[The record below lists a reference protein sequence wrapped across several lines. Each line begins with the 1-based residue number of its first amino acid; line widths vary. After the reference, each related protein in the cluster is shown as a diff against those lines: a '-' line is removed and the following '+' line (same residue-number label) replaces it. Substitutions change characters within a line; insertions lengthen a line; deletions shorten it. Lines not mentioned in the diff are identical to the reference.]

1 MKDWIWR
8 AAAALFTGIVL
19 TEIMDSSF
27 RSGYNKAIEDAQD
40 IIKET
45 IDDMAPRI
53 IVPNHLKP
61 KPKKPSTIAIVRDFV
76 KSAKKSNVIR
86 ELVTNPEDHSAYA
99 YVEDGMI
106 KIEIRN
112 RMDH

>member
-1 MKDWIWR
+1 MNNWIWR

-19 TEIMDSSF
+19 TEIIDSSF
-27 RSGYNKAIEDAQD
+27 RSGYNKALEYAQ
-40 IIKET
+40 ET

-53 IVPNHLKP
+53 IVTESSRS
-61 KPKKPSTIAIVRDFV
+61 KPKKASTIRLVRDFI
-76 KSAKKSNVIR
+76 KSAKKSNTIR